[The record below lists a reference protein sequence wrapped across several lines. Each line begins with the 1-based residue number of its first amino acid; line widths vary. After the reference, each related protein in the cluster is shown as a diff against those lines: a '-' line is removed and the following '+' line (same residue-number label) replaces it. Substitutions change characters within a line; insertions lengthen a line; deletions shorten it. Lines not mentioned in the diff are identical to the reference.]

1 MMRISTGK
9 SRGCKLYTLEGTE
22 TTRPTTE
29 RVKQAIFSMI
39 QFDIEG
45 RDVLDLFGGSGQM
58 GLEAVS
64 RGARHAIIVDK
75 SKPAVDVIYKNMLK
89 TKLAPDCFVV
99 KADYADF
106 LKSRQGRE
114 QYDIVF
120 LDPPYASDALSE
132 SLLLLLRYDLLKP
145 GARVI
150 CESDKENIWGKHFA
164 LCDRYRVVGKTHH
177 ASSFVTILEPV
188 KEDAE

>member
-1 MMRISTGK
+1 MMRIITGK
-9 SRGCKLYTLEGTE
+9 ARGCKLYTLEGLE
-22 TTRPTTE
+22 TRPTTE
-29 RVKQAIFSMI
+29 RVKQAVFSMI
-39 QFDIEG
+39 QFEIEG
-45 RDVLDLFGGSGQM
+45 REVLDLFGGSGQM

-64 RGARHAIIVDK
+64 RGARHATIVDK
-75 SKPAVDVIYKNMLK
+75 SKQAVDVIYKNMLK

-99 KADYADF
+99 KSDYADF

-120 LDPPYASDALSE
+120 LDPPYAGEALSE

-150 CESDKENIWGKHFA
+150 CESGEEHIWGKHMA

-177 ASSFVTILEPV
+177 ASSFITVLTPV
-188 KEDAE
+188 QKEQEA